1 MEERDEEM
9 KKSWVMLVE
18 EVELVVVDD
27 DVVEQEEEDREV
39 ERIIAK
45 GKKAKRKLVTGM
57 YRFNVELIK
66 QDCTVQYSTY
76 KNKLYLCQTC
86 RTVYLTLYF

>member
-9 KKSWVMLVE
+9 RKSWVKLGE
-18 EVELVVVDD
+18 EVGLVVVDD

-45 GKKAKRKLVTGM
+45 GKEAKRKLVTGM
-57 YRFNVELIK
+57 YGFNVELVK
-66 QDCTVQYSTY
+66 QDCTVQHSTY
-76 KNKLYLCQTC
+76 NNKL
-86 RTVYLTLYF
+86 